1 MLGVD
6 LQTIT
11 SQIWARLASD
21 TDAPALAVRA
31 VLGAGA
37 SSIIHAKDLD
47 KESLP
52 ARPFMALRGGT
63 LGGQSGQMR
72 PFVIRWWVYDDPGQG
87 YWRINGLVPLI
98 EQVYTE
104 FCIPHGR
111 VVVGPVGDEWPD
123 LELDQFTR
131 SIQLTY
137 TTRG

>member
-6 LQTIT
+6 LQLIT
-11 SQIWARLASD
+11 SQVWARVASD
-21 TDAPALAVRA
+21 MDAPALAARA
-31 VLGAGA
+31 ALGAGA
-37 SSIIHAKDLD
+37 TSIIHAKDLNKD
-47 KESLP
+47 ALP
-52 ARPFMALRGGT
+52 ARLFLALRGGT

-72 PFVIRWWVYDDPGQG
+72 PFRIHWFIYDDPAEG

-111 VVVGPVGDEWPD
+111 VVVGPVGDEFHDEKLD
-123 LELDQFTR
+123 LFTR